1 VLVFSTKVYARSLG
15 EFVFHWFARRGCVG
29 EISNKETRQ
38 SRISTILPICISDAL
53 STMLR
58 HPRAPAS
65 IEQVTPHRVLTYA
78 VAESFAKARTGL
90 PIDGHGRQIMR
101 ETEPPNEQ
109 IEKHAFDSRGSRL
122 PDRRRTQASWNSFNT
137 RSSSSGEG
145 VIRPY
150 NGLPLSRRILQRSA
164 PAARYPGPFRRL
176 RCARGGESRE

>member
-78 VAESFAKARTGL
+78 VA
-90 PIDGHGRQIMR
+90 
-101 ETEPPNEQ
+101 EPPNEQ